1 MEQPTYR
8 VAVLGSGGIA
18 SHHAGYYARHPRTT
32 IVAAADM
39 RPEALAAFCEKWE
52 VPARYSDYRE
62 LLEKEKPDLV
72 SICTWTHTHP
82 ELTIAAAEAG
92 VKGILCEKPMSAH
105 LGDARRAVALCERLG
120 IPLAI
125 HHQRRFAPCIAAA
138 RKKIAAG
145 AIGTPLAGWWRTIG
159 AFLNNGTHGVDLHR
173 YLIGDPAPS
182 WVMAQLE
189 RRTNRYERGLY
200 VEDCITAT
208 IAYENGYRMTIE
220 VDVEPKPSGFW
231 YVFGSEGSLRL
242 TTKNAV
248 LIGRGEPELLATEPE
263 PGPLDELI
271 AWMEGG
277 PESRNAGHIALVTH
291 EVMMAAYESARTRTR
306 VSLPLGPE
314 VEQSP
319 LYAMRDEGA
328 LPTTGEK
335 YDIRSLDALRYQLQR
350 EGIPLTGGEHLEGE
364 GGWSGA
370 GLAGKTT
377 Q

>member
-1 MEQPTYR
+1 M
-8 VAVLGSGGIA
+8 
-18 SHHAGYYARHPRTT
+18 RHPRTT

-39 RPEALAAFCEKWE
+39 RPEALGLCESWS
-52 VPARYSDYRE
+52 ARALQRLSRVAGERE
-62 LLEKEKPDLV
+62 ADLV
-72 SICTWTHTHP
+72 SVCTWTHTHP

-105 LGDARRAVALCERLG
+105 SGDARRAALAAPG

-125 HHQRRFAPCIAAA
+125 HHQRRLPCIAAA

-242 TTKNAV
+242 TTKDAV
-248 LIGRGEPELLATEPE
+248 LIGRGEPSCWQP
-263 PGPLDELI
+263 
-271 AWMEGG
+271 
-277 PESRNAGHIALVTH
+277 SQN
-291 EVMMAAYESARTRTR
+291 R
-306 VSLPLGPE
+306 V
-314 VEQSP
+314 
-319 LYAMRDEGA
+319 
-328 LPTTGEK
+328 
-335 YDIRSLDALRYQLQR
+335 RS
-350 EGIPLTGGEHLEGE
+350 T
-364 GGWSGA
+364 S
-370 GLAGKTT
+370 
-377 Q
+377 